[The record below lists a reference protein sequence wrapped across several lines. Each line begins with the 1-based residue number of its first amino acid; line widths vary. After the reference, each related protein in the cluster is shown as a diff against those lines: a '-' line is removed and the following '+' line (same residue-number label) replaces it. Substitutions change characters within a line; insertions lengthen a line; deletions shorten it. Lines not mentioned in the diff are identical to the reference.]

1 MGNCCIAEGSAWCSV
16 MTSVMSGEREVGGR
30 EAQEEG
36 DICILVADSLL
47 YRRN

>member
-1 MGNCCIAEGSAWCSV
+1 VGNCCIAEGSAWCSM
-16 MTSVMSGEREVGGR
+16 MTSVMSGEREVGRR

-36 DICILVADSLL
+36 DIRILIADSLL